1 MKVSKRIAAAI
12 LSVCMVVTS
21 MGMQVEASNKDGVQ
35 PESVKA
41 GHETGKE
48 ELEGFGEEELE
59 QAKTQQ
65 MGQEAPK
72 PDSSAQRVTEDKMET
87 GTLNFIMEESGQVQT
102 PGVQNVVASLGED
115 GSSVENASLLYRNV
129 TTGQE
134 LTTQSAAIAGNMV
147 RFSMEYQDE
156 ASAGVYELTSLSWEQ
171 GGKLYQAALADLGDR
186 KSVV

>member
-35 PESVKA
+35 PEPVKA

-72 PDSSAQRVTEDKMET
+72 PGSSAQGVTEDKIET

-102 PGVQNVVASLGED
+102 PGVQNVVASLG
-115 GSSVENASLLYRNV
+115 
-129 TTGQE
+129 
-134 LTTQSAAIAGNMV
+134 
-147 RFSMEYQDE
+147 
-156 ASAGVYELTSLSWEQ
+156 
-171 GGKLYQAALADLGDR
+171 
-186 KSVV
+186 

>member
-87 GTLNFIMEESGQVQT
+87 GGAWAGSNARGAKCGCKPWGRWEFSGKRQPSVPECYNWAGTNHAVSSYCRQYGSVFYGV
-102 PGVQNVVASLGED
+102 PGRSQRRGL
-115 GSSVENASLLYRNV
+115 
-129 TTGQE
+129 
-134 LTTQSAAIAGNMV
+134 
-147 RFSMEYQDE
+147 
-156 ASAGVYELTSLSWEQ
+156 
-171 GGKLYQAALADLGDR
+171 
-186 KSVV
+186 